1 MLEDMPLPWINFRN
15 RRYYV
20 RRPRKAGRRGFE
32 YIGVGP
38 KAEQA
43 AAEDAQKRAE
53 QLALNQCRKDDQA
66 AWQRSTQPLD
76 QLAAVACALMKG
88 TLVAA
93 GYHQHDRGEWRR
105 KREQEA

>member
-1 MLEDMPLPWINFRN
+1 MPWITFKN

-20 RRPRKAGRRGFE
+20 RRPRREGRRCFE
-32 YIGVGP
+32 YWGVGL

-43 AAEDAQKRAE
+43 AVEDAQKRAE
-53 QLALNQCRKDDQA
+53 QLALNQRRKDDQA
-66 AWQRSTQPLD
+66 AWQRSVQPLD
-76 QLAAVACALMKG
+76 QLAAVAGTLMKG

-105 KREQEA
+105 RREQEA

>member
-1 MLEDMPLPWINFRN
+1 MPWITFRN

-20 RRPRKAGRRGFE
+20 RRPRRDGRRCFE
-32 YIGVGP
+32 YWGTGP

-43 AAEDAQKRAE
+43 AAEDALKRAE
-53 QLALNQCRKDDQA
+53 QLALNQRRKDDQS
-66 AWQRSTQPLD
+66 AWQQANQPLD
-76 QLAAVACALMKG
+76 QLAAAAAALMKG

-93 GYHQHDRGEWRR
+93 GFHQHDRGEWRK